1 MYNDARSTALR
12 ILAPVIERES
22 VDIGVEI
29 ETAIQKAT
37 IIFELNKEEKEKL
50 KEDLFK
56 SLNVTMS
63 IKSVLLNQKDEDH
76 IPWLNV
82 KKSQINWKH
91 WNRYKRYLT
100 EVKKWPVSVINSL
113 DDTTDSI
120 IELLEDPLEK
130 GRGYDRRG
138 LIVGY
143 VQSGKTANYTALI
156 NKAIDAG
163 FKLIIV
169 LAGLH
174 NDLRSQTQMR
184 LDEEVLGFETSREQ
198 KNLADSHDTAI
209 GVGKLIGENFY
220 EVFSLTS
227 RDQRG
232 DFNAKKAKGISVQP
246 TSTPFLLVV
255 KKNATVLK
263 NLLNYFRNNSP
274 LARKATPDATY
285 KTVPD
290 IPLLIIDDEADQAS
304 VNTAEIYK
312 DNNELSEEYDPSKI
326 NAYIRQIYQTFEQKA
341 YVGYTA
347 TPFANIFINQ
357 DASTS
362 QHGQELFPK
371 DFIISLPKPSNYVG
385 PAEFFMLDSEEDEE
399 LPLIRSIEYED
410 SFLPRKHKKNHIPS
424 ELPETLIEGIYSFIL
439 TVAIRRIRGQVKV
452 HNSMLIH
459 VTRFKDVQH
468 EVFKLVSEEMRSIKN
483 SIKNSKGTGNHFNA
497 VKKFFEKEYAN
508 EKLALIRQKFPSHF
522 QVDTNYNATWAE
534 VLKELPK
541 VLDSIKVREINGNSK
556 DALEYSDYKET
567 GLNVIAVGGDKLSRG
582 LTLEGLTVSYYLRA
596 SKMYDTLM
604 QMGRWFGY
612 RPNYLDLCRIYT
624 TDDLVL
630 WFQHIAVAT
639 EELRGQL
646 EFMAKRRESP
656 QDFLLK
662 IQSHPEM
669 YVTSALKMRSAKEI
683 KVSYSNE
690 LVQTTVFPTNSEQF
704 YENNF
709 NAVEKL
715 IELLQQE
722 FKEQSGK
729 DMRIK
734 KAEHHHYWENVD
746 GNAIIEFFDE
756 YQTVSSAS
764 RANSKSLAEYV
775 RRRIMEKE
783 LRNWTVILINNK
795 NEVKETES
803 NTFQVGGVPVGN
815 GVKRKGIKD
824 YGKDGYTSIKTLTSS
839 DHEFFDFTQ
848 EQYTRVEEIR
858 DANKEKLSKTA
869 IAKEARSLRDPDN
882 GLLIIYPIVH
892 EKINSFHKNEKTKP
906 FGFAV
911 SLPESKYAHAE
922 VDYMVNV
929 SIEQDE
935 DYWTELD

>member
-12 ILAPVIERES
+12 LLAPVIEQES
-22 VDIGVEI
+22 IDIGAEI
-29 ETAIQKAT
+29 DLAIQKAT
-37 IIFELNKEEKEKL
+37 TIFELNEEGKETL

-56 SLNVTMS
+56 SLNVAMS
-63 IKSVLLNQKDEDH
+63 MKSVLLNQKDEDH

-91 WNRYKRYLT
+91 WNRYKRYLM

-130 GRGYDRRG
+130 GRSYDRRG
-138 LIVGY
+138 LIVGD

-209 GVGKLIGENFY
+209 GVGKLVGENFY

-232 DFNAKKAKGISVQP
+232 DFNTKKAKGISVQP

-255 KKNATVLK
+255 KKNATVLR

-274 LARKATPDATY
+274 LARKATSDAAY

-304 VNTAEIYK
+304 VNTTDIYNENNEIY
-312 DNNELSEEYDPSKI
+312 EEYDPSKI

-347 TPFANIFINQ
+347 TPFANIFIHQ
-357 DASTS
+357 DASTA
-362 QHGQELFPK
+362 QHGEELFPK
-371 DFIISLPKPSNYVG
+371 DFIINLPKPSNYVG
-385 PAEFFMLDSEEDEE
+385 PSEFFILDSEEDEE
-399 LPLIRSIEYED
+399 LPLIRPIKYEEG
-410 SFLPRKHKKNHIPS
+410 FITRRHKKDYKPLK
-424 ELPETLIEGIYSFIL
+424 LPESLIQSMYSFIL
-439 TVAIRRIRGQVKV
+439 TTAIRRIRGQIKV

-459 VTRFKDVQH
+459 VTRFKDVQR
-468 EVFKLVSEEMRSIKN
+468 EVFQLVSEEMRSMKN
-483 SIKNSKGTGNHFNA
+483 SIKNSNKTGIHYSGI
-497 VKKFFEKEYAN
+497 KEFFVKEYAD
-508 EKLALIRQKFPSHF
+508 EKLASIRQKFPDHF
-522 QVDTNYNATWAE
+522 QSDKNYDVTWEA

-541 VLDSIKVREINGNSK
+541 VLDSIKIREINGNSK
-556 DALEYSDYKET
+556 DALEYSEYKET
-567 GLNVIAVGGDKLSRG
+567 GLNVIAIGGDKLSRG

-624 TDDLVL
+624 TNELVM
-630 WFQHIAVAT
+630 WFQHIAKAT

-646 EFMAKRRESP
+646 EFMAKRKESP
-656 QDFLLK
+656 QDFLLRV
-662 IQSHPEM
+662 QSHPEM
-669 YVTSALKMRSAKEI
+669 YITSALKMRSAKEI

-690 LVQTTVFPTNSEQF
+690 LVQTTVFPTESQQF

-715 IELLQQE
+715 VEFMQQE
-722 FKEQSGK
+722 SKNRTNK
-729 DMRIK
+729 KIRIK
-734 KAEHHHYWENVD
+734 EMKQHHYWENVD

-764 RANSKSLAEYV
+764 RANSKSLAAYV
-775 RRRIMEKE
+775 QKRVMEKE
-783 LRNWTVILINNK
+783 LRKWTVILINNK
-795 NEVKETES
+795 NEIKETES
-803 NTFQVGGVPVGN
+803 ITFGIGDLQVGN
-815 GVKRKGIKD
+815 GAKRTGIENYMK
-824 YGKDGYTSIKTLTSS
+824 KGYTSIKTLTSS
-839 DHEFFDFTQ
+839 DHEFFDFTN
-848 EQYTRVEEIR
+848 EQYEVVKSIR
-858 DANKEKLSKTA
+858 EDNKEKLSKHA
-869 IAKEARSLRDPDN
+869 IAKEARALRDPDN

-892 EKINSFHKNEKTKP
+892 EKINVFHEKERTKP
-906 FGFAV
+906 IGFAV
-911 SLPESKYAHAE
+911 SFPESNYAHTE

-929 SIEQDE
+929 SVEQDE
-935 DYWTELD
+935 DYWIESE